1 MTARPHPN
9 RLGET
14 VGGKYRVIRL
24 LAAGGMGAVYEAQH
38 TVVKRR
44 FAIKFLHPDLAAR
57 RDILTRFQRE
67 AEAAGALESDH
78 VAAAV
83 DFGIVPDGTPYI
95 VMELLA
101 GESLESLLAREKVLP
116 PGRAA
121 DLVMQA
127 SRGVQAA
134 HAAGIVHRDLKPQN
148 LFVCRRQDGTDL
160 VKVLDFGIAK
170 LQAMSDAGQTG
181 TGTGAVLGTPSYMS
195 PEQARGA
202 SVVDHRADVY
212 ALGAILYQLVSAQ
225 KPHPGDSNN
234 AVLYHI
240 STQPPVPLGS
250 VSSGL
255 PAALV
260 DVVERALASDPD
272 ARPASAEALAEA
284 LAPFAKREVWPEA
297 KPATA
302 TPTPSESSP
311 APTPAAARSRRVGV
325 VAAVA
330 VGIAL
335 AAFAIA
341 RFVRTPEAARTA
353 AVAATATAPNPTP
366 PAAPPAASPATTTA
380 AAQPSAPAPGAQ
392 PSQPVTTATAV
403 TAPSPAAKSSAP
415 LPAARAAA
423 RLRERAAA
431 GRSGQ
436 PASDSGPPA
445 PSLAHPATDA
455 RPEPVTFDQQ
465 NPYN

>member
-1 MTARPHPN
+1 MTPRPHPS
-9 RLGET
+9 RLGEI
-14 VGGKYRVIRL
+14 VGGKYKVVRL

-67 AEAAGALESDH
+67 AEAAGALESEN

-101 GESLESLLAREKVLP
+101 GESLESLIAREKTLP
-116 PGRAA
+116 VTRAA
-121 DLVMQA
+121 DLVAQA
-127 SRGVQAA
+127 CRGVQAA

-160 VKVLDFGIAK
+160 VKVLDFGVAK
-170 LQAMSDAGQTG
+170 LQAINEGSGQTG

-212 ALGAILYQLVSAQ
+212 ALGAILYQLVSGQ

-234 AVLYHI
+234 AILYHI
-240 STQPPVPLGS
+240 STQPPVPLAT
-250 VSSGL
+250 VKPEL
-255 PAALV
+255 APALV
-260 DVVERALASDPD
+260 EIVERALAPDPD
-272 ARPASAEALAEA
+272 ARPASAEALGAA
-284 LAPFAKREVWPEA
+284 LAPVAGREVWPEA
-297 KPATA
+297 KPAPAIDA
-302 TPTPSESSP
+302 TPIDTSP
-311 APTPAAARSRRVGV
+311 AGAPRAPKRAGV
-325 VAAVA
+325 VAAATFVVVVALVA
-330 VGIAL
+330 V
-335 AAFAIA
+335 A
-341 RFVRTPEAARTA
+341 RFGRTP
-353 AVAATATAPNPTP
+353 APE
-366 PAAPPAASPATTTA
+366 AAPPAPVATQPSPPPPAATTRNDTPPIPPAPETPPAPPVQAAGAPA
-380 AAQPSAPAPGAQ
+380 AAAVRAGTRTRERAIPTRAADAPPPAKSP
-392 PSQPVTTATAV
+392 
-403 TAPSPAAKSSAP
+403 PSPAVPSTTAG
-415 LPAARAAA
+415 PAA
-423 RLRERAAA
+423 
-431 GRSGQ
+431 
-436 PASDSGPPA
+436 DS
-445 PSLAHPATDA
+445 